1 MKYNKEREFVKKAH
15 EFLKEEIIV
24 SRIIILESGSD
35 KNGLHYVMYEDRFG
49 RQFQINKYDNE
60 YLKKEYFSKTN

>member
-1 MKYNKEREFVKKAH
+1 MKYIKEREFVKKAH
-15 EFLKEEIIV
+15 EYLKEEIIV

-49 RQFQINKYDNE
+49 RQFQINKYGDE
-60 YLKKEYFSKTN
+60 YSKKEYFPKTN